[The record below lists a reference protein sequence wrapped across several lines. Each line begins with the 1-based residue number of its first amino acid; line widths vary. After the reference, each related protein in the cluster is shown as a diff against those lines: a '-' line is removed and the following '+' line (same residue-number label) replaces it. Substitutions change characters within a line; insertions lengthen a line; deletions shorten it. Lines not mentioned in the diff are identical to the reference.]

1 MHILILSANTGEGH
15 NSAARALREYFEAR
29 GDRCT
34 VRNGLAYMGRSSNAI
49 ISKGHVLLY
58 RKLPKLYGVGYRME
72 ERQAH
77 RQRYQQ
83 KLHRHR
89 HLSKSRRQLR
99 ILLESG
105 NYDAVISTHVF
116 AARLVSELRC
126 AGSANI
132 PSFFLATDYTCSP
145 GVNQLDVD
153 AWLIPHPALIPE
165 FAAYGIPKEKL
176 IPTGI
181 PVGAAFLRERD
192 RLAARRALEL
202 PEEKRIALFSCG
214 SMGAGAMGRTV
225 ARILDALPDD
235 ALLVAICGSN
245 HSLEHALK
253 ALVHSP
259 KLKVLGYTG
268 HMADYMD
275 AADLFLTK
283 PGGLSVTEAAHKRA
297 PMLLIDAVPGVE
309 SRNMEFM
316 VSLGCAMIA
325 DDPAGLAESVAVA
338 LDSPAL
344 LDSLARGCAREFDRD
359 AAAEIHAL
367 VRARCASEAP
377 ARDVKNIAEDL

>member
-15 NSAARALREYFEAR
+15 NSAARALKEYFESR
-29 GDRCT
+29 GDSCT
-34 VRNGLAYMGRSSNAI
+34 VRDGLAYMGRSSNAI
-49 ISKGHVLLY
+49 ISKGHILLY
-58 RKLPKLYGVGYRME
+58 RKLPKLYGVGYRIE
-72 ERQAH
+72 EKQAH
-77 RQRYQQ
+77 HQRYQQ

-99 ILLESG
+99 ALLDSG
-105 NYDAVISTHVF
+105 SYDAVISTHVF

-126 AGSANI
+126 AGSARI

-165 FAAYGIPKEKL
+165 FAAYGIPEEKL
-176 IPTGI
+176 IPAGI
-181 PVGAAFLRERD
+181 PVRAAFMRPRD
-192 RLAARRALEL
+192 KAAARRALDL
-202 PEEKRIALFSCG
+202 PEDKRIAVFSCG
-214 SMGAGAMGRTV
+214 SMGAGAMGKIV
-225 ARILDALPDD
+225 MHMLDALPDD

-245 HSLEHALK
+245 RALQHALGSIN
-253 ALVHSP
+253 HTE
-259 KLKVLGYTG
+259 KLNVLGYTDR
-268 HMADYMD
+268 MVDYMD

-283 PGGLSVTEAAHKRA
+283 PGGLSVTEAARKRL
-297 PMLLIDAVPGVE
+297 PMLLIDTVPGVE

-325 DDPAGLAESVAVA
+325 NDPADLGETVAVA

-344 LDSLARGCAREFDRD
+344 LDSLAAGCAREFHQD
-359 AAAEIHAL
+359 AAERIHAL
-367 VRARCASEAP
+367 VREASME
-377 ARDVKNIAEDL
+377 DVKNTARDL